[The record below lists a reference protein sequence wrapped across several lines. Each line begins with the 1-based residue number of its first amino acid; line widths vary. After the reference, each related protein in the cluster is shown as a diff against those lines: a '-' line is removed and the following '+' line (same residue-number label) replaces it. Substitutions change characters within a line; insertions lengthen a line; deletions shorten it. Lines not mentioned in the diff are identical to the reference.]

1 MTKSAKKTDTA
12 VNAARDGQVTTVVVS
27 SELEPEPEL
36 ELELEPEIEPEPEIE
51 SCCHSNEGGPENATV
66 EPAGKV
72 SIVAGVNVTVP
83 GCGSA
88 PRRIRLVPVLTPTT
102 VFVSEVP
109 PSSSERYNTSPTLMP
124 EMSSTL
130 TVVAPAL
137 MAVVVVEGMP
147 APAQHRTPLAWYES
161 TEHCSFVFH
170 TCRRFFQ
177 VWSRACRRHF
187 HTLSKS
193 TRVQSRNCNQYLW
206 WHRVRF
212 RRMCKAARPP
222 CNKGLTILQTS
233 CPCSTSAHRYHRNVH
248 QSQCL
253 FLHRQRCCLGSHS
266 RHRAIRGPS
275 TMQLGPY
282 KSCFR
287 LR

>member
-1 MTKSAKKTDTA
+1 MPGEASAAVARGAVAVAGWTPADFCFLELSQSKKARTKLAMTKSAKNTDIA

-27 SELEPEPEL
+27 SELEP
-36 ELELEPEIEPEPEIE
+36 EPEPEIE

-72 SIVAGVNVTVP
+72 LIVAGVNVTVP

-124 EMSSTL
+124 ETSSTL

-137 MAVVVVEGMP
+137 MAVVVVEAVP

-161 TEHCSFVFH
+161 TEHCSFESFFRIPHLPPPFPSLVTCLPPPLPHVVEVH
-170 TCRRFFQ
+170 TC
-177 VWSRACRRHF
+177 SE
-187 HTLSKS
+187 SKLQPVPVVAPRS
-193 TRVQSRNCNQYLW
+193 ISSDVQSR
-206 WHRVRF
+206 
-212 RRMCKAARPP
+212 PP
-222 CNKGLTILQTS
+222 AL
-233 CPCSTSAHRYHRNVH
+233 
-248 QSQCL
+248 
-253 FLHRQRCCLGSHS
+253 
-266 RHRAIRGPS
+266 
-275 TMQLGPY
+275 
-282 KSCFR
+282 
-287 LR
+287 